1 MTGIATPINL
11 WIVEDNTSFRKTIV
25 NLINQSDS
33 LFCDKSFADCR
44 EILYTLQYT
53 QAPNVILMDIGL
65 PGMSGLVCIQ
75 QLKARIPSTDIIML
89 TIHDDDEN
97 VFRAICY
104 GASGY
109 LLKST
114 PAQKL
119 IESLR
124 EISNGGAPIN
134 PRIARRILEMFSKSN
149 APTGN
154 YNLTDREKDILRLML
169 DGLTKQNIADELTV
183 SYHTIDTH
191 IKNIYA
197 KLQVHSRSGA
207 VAKALKERLI

>member
-1 MTGIATPINL
+1 MTGITTPVTF
-11 WIVEDNTSFRKTIV
+11 WVVEDNPAFRKTIV
-25 NLINQSDS
+25 DLINQSEN
-33 LFCDKSFADCR
+33 LFCEKSFSDCR
-44 EILYTLQYT
+44 EILNTLQNT

-65 PGMSGLVCIQ
+65 PGMSGLECIKR
-75 QLKARIPSTDIIML
+75 LKGLISSTEIIML

-104 GASGY
+104 GAAGY

-149 APTGN
+149 APAGD
-154 YNLTDREKDILRLML
+154 YNLTDREKEILRLML

-207 VAKALKERLI
+207 VAKALKERLV